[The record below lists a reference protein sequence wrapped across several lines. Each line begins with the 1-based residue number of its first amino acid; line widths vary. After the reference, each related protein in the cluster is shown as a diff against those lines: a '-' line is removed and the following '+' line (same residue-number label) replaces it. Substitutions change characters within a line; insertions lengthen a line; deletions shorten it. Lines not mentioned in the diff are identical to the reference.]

1 MSGHESPRIEAAGG
15 VVLRTVASAATPRT
29 NAEPAAGHGHLEVLV
44 VHRPA
49 YDDWSLPKGKLDPG
63 EDAVSAAVRE
73 VAEET
78 GVTAHP
84 GPELPAM
91 TYHVR
96 GRPKRVRWFRMEY
109 LDGDPAARPPDR
121 EVDIARWVTVA
132 DAQVLLTY
140 GPDRRLLSD
149 ALEESAT

>member
-1 MSGHESPRIEAAGG
+1 MSVAGSPRIEAAGG
-15 VVLRTVASAATPRT
+15 VVLRPVPSTAAQPPTAGAPVAPDD
-29 NAEPAAGHGHLEVLV
+29 LEVLV

-63 EDAVSAAVRE
+63 EDAVAAAVRE

-78 GVTAHP
+78 GVTVRP

-91 TYHVR
+91 TYHVK
-96 GRPKRVRWFRMEY
+96 GRPKRVRWFRMAY

-121 EVDIARWVTVA
+121 EVDVARWVTVA
-132 DAQVLLTY
+132 DAHVLLTY
-140 GPDRRLLSD
+140 GPDRQLLSD